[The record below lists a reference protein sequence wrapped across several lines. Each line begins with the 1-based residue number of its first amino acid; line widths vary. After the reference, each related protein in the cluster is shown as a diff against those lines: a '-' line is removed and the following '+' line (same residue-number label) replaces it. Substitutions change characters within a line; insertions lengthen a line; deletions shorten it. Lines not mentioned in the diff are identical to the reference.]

1 MKKTPIISLIMLG
14 LLSLTTQAESLN
26 DGLINCTKITNSSAR
41 LSCFDKLASVVTS
54 SNISIEKSTTTVSTA
69 KASVAAPR
77 PTPTPSPVVDKV
89 ANFGLEHIEKPNKSD
104 EDAEIVFV
112 IASLKKDPYGKY
124 RFTFENGQQWKQTD
138 SSRLKVRVGESVVL
152 RKGFMDSI
160 FLKQNK
166 ADSNKEIRVK
176 RLK

>member
-1 MKKTPIISLIMLG
+1 MLG
-14 LLSLTTQAESLN
+14 LLSLSTQAESLN
-26 DGLINCTKITNSSAR
+26 EGLLKCAKVTNSSAR
-41 LSCFDKLASVVTS
+41 LSCFDELASVVTTS
-54 SNISIEKSTTTVSTA
+54 SVSKEKSTTMTA

-77 PTPTPSPVVDKV
+77 PAPTPSPVVDKV

-104 EDAEIVFV
+104 KDTEIVFV
-112 IASLKKDPYGKY
+112 IANLKKDPYGKY

-138 SSRLKVRVGESVVL
+138 SSRLKVRVGESVLL
-152 RKGFMDSI
+152 RKGFMDSV

-166 ADSNKEIRVK
+166 PDSNKEIRVK